1 MLMLLCN
8 LDVNVKLPTSLR
20 FEANNKGAVFDSLL
34 YNITKE
40 IGVRLIRI

>member
-8 LDVNVKLPTSLR
+8 LDVKLPTSLC